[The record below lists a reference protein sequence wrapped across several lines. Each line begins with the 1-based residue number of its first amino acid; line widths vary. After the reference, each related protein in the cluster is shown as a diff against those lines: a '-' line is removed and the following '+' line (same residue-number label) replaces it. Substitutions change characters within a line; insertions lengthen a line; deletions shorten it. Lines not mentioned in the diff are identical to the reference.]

1 VSGLLAA
8 NRILTSYFSALARLA
23 DDKAVATD
31 DDLNRLAIVAKRS
44 GMNEPQVNSVAAL
57 AKYVTSTIVGAY
69 REQKLRDAIATQNGN
84 VTFVTNG
91 LRGVIN
97 VDYRR
102 ILGVETRAVND
113 FYRTVLAESRAK
125 EPLASVLLLRDRD
138 ERIAQL
144 RKRGEDLDAY
154 LRALEAVR
162 AGHQKLYENRNRV
175 RARAVSAELVRHA
188 EALEKIGKQL
198 ERAF

>member
-1 VSGLLAA
+1 
-8 NRILTSYFSALARLA
+8 
-23 DDKAVATD
+23 
-31 DDLNRLAIVAKRS
+31 
-44 GMNEPQVNSVAAL
+44 
-57 AKYVTSTIVGAY
+57 
-69 REQKLRDAIATQNGN
+69 
-84 VTFVTNG
+84 